1 VRRSPVPSCRR
12 GQQILSH
19 GRPSLFPSF
28 ALISVFILNT
38 GKLVL
43 APGRHRCHSLLPGH
57 ARTSRAP
64 TSRRTR
70 PVRSAS
76 DHMSSTSHA
85 KPLSPRTAATSTPL
99 CHNRRPD
106 LRRPCAM
113 SLNSALAM
121 PHGTRPRRR
130 AQNTLTGRASH
141 GNHHGTLG
149 AEHSL
154 VPAPRALLL
163 PAPAAVNCHSLLR
176 RALPTPLS
184 RSQVLAGAFPLLVL
198 LVV

>member
-1 VRRSPVPSCRR
+1 VRHSPVPSRRR

-43 APGRHRCHSLLPGH
+43 APGRRHCHSLLPGH

-76 DHMSSTSHA
+76 DHWPTHLLIPMVCSPQPSS
-85 KPLSPRTAATSTPL
+85 
-99 CHNRRPD
+99 
-106 LRRPCAM
+106 
-113 SLNSALAM
+113 
-121 PHGTRPRRR
+121 
-130 AQNTLTGRASH
+130 
-141 GNHHGTLG
+141 
-149 AEHSL
+149 
-154 VPAPRALLL
+154 
-163 PAPAAVNCHSLLR
+163 PAAVAGASMGEECHECLTNFSPALLHRRRTMRHRGRDPLHHHRRYESRPLFHHRVSFEMCYSYLRLKHCGAWALHTGDGLR
-176 RALPTPLS
+176 RGP
-184 RSQVLAGAFPLLVL
+184 V
-198 LVV
+198 